1 MKIKKFPISKV
12 FTDLILPPLPTSIL
26 CCISIYI
33 LFRDKIDLN
42 KMREYFFVSFI
53 IGMVLQTGSYIIV
66 FPIFIFVVLVELKN
80 NKNTGNVIEILVTIF
95 TIYFT
100 SIMVKAFIGADFY
113 GSNSFILK
121 NYLIEYGVVLISV
134 FVIVKGREVYFHKRG
149 SEKKSLFAKNRGK
162 IIWVM
167 SIPIILS
174 IWLAYHYVES
184 MDYRTFSFIV
194 DWYIPIVVPIF
205 SIVFI
210 LVIIYNYEK
219 SLKAQ
224 VDLKREIEER
234 HEIEEYAYMVEEMY
248 GQTRRFK
255 HDYINMLTP
264 LKEYIDNEDVKGLK
278 KFFYDNVMHMDENI
292 NWNNSNI
299 DKLKYIKNSA
309 LKAVLSAKL
318 IKALSMNVEI
328 KVEIVEDIS
337 KVSMNIMDLCRI
349 VGILMD
355 NAIEAAV
362 ECDTPKLYFCI
373 LNKKDY
379 VIAALHNNFYG
390 EKPVIHKIYKEG
402 FSTKGSGRGLGLYI
416 VKNMLDTKYDNVFI
430 NTSIKGDMFIQE
442 LWIKNPEVV
451 LFFR

>member
-1 MKIKKFPISKV
+1 
-12 FTDLILPPLPTSIL
+12 
-26 CCISIYI
+26 
-33 LFRDKIDLN
+33 
-42 KMREYFFVSFI
+42 
-53 IGMVLQTGSYIIV
+53 
-66 FPIFIFVVLVELKN
+66 
-80 NKNTGNVIEILVTIF
+80 
-95 TIYFT
+95 
-100 SIMVKAFIGADFY
+100 
-113 GSNSFILK
+113 
-121 NYLIEYGVVLISV
+121 
-134 FVIVKGREVYFHKRG
+134 
-149 SEKKSLFAKNRGK
+149 
-162 IIWVM
+162 
-167 SIPIILS
+167 
-174 IWLAYHYVES
+174 
-184 MDYRTFSFIV
+184 
-194 DWYIPIVVPIF
+194 
-205 SIVFI
+205 
-210 LVIIYNYEK
+210 
-219 SLKAQ
+219 
-224 VDLKREIEER
+224 
-234 HEIEEYAYMVEEMY
+234 
-248 GQTRRFK
+248 
-255 HDYINMLTP
+255 MLTP